1 MHEKIGT
8 YTLSEYERLALTNR
22 INLSDGHARHTL
34 TAAQRDIVG
43 RTLDLFDQALIRP
56 QHDIEAEFLSS
67 FFQCAGQPI
76 PSARQHVYL
85 NFSSSS
91 AIKIVAQMCR
101 IRGLTV
107 YLIEPCFDN
116 IVHMLRTEGVPVSAV
131 HEKDLLNIDHVAHLL
146 TPRSA
151 LWLTQPNNPTGFCLD
166 QPAFGSLINAMAGR
180 GATLIVDFC
189 FRFYAD
195 RLLYWDQYS
204 LLQDSG
210 VSFLSFEDTG
220 KTWPI
225 ADTKAGITVCSTDN
239 ASIIYRLHDE
249 LLLNVSPLHLLLLIE
264 LIKHTLSEGLYG
276 TVRRSIETNRSL
288 VHTLLEGN
296 LVAHATQWCHNVP
309 MELLSLPHGEDSTKF
324 WGNLR
329 LKGIDV
335 LPAKNY
341 FWSHP
346 EKGLSLFRIPL
357 SRPCQYFE
365 KAIPIIRNTLL
376 ECYSR

>member
-1 MHEKIGT
+1 MIEKDSI
-8 YTLSEYERLALTNR
+8 YTLSEYERLALASR

-43 RTLDLFDQALIRP
+43 RTLELFDQALIRP

-67 FFQCAGQPI
+67 FFQCAGQPN
-76 PSARQHVYL
+76 PSSRQHVYL

-91 AIKIVAQMCR
+91 AIKIAAQMCR
-101 IRGLTV
+101 VRGLTV
-107 YLIEPCFDN
+107 YLVEPCFDN
-116 IVHMLRTEGVPVSAV
+116 IVHMLRTENVPVCAV
-131 HEKDLLNIDHVAHLL
+131 YEEHLTDTDYLAHLL
-146 TPRSA
+146 TSRSV

-166 QPAFGSLINAMAGR
+166 RPAFNSLLDAVAR
-180 GATLIVDFC
+180 QGATLIVDYC

-195 RLLYWDQYS
+195 GLLGWDQYS
-204 LLQDSG
+204 MLRDCG

-220 KTWPI
+220 KTWPL
-225 ADTKAGITVCSTDN
+225 ADTKAGITICSADN
-239 ASIIYRLHDE
+239 APIIYRLHDE

-264 LIKHTLSEGLYG
+264 LIKHTLNEGLYG
-276 TVRRSIETNRSL
+276 TVRRNIETNRRL

-309 MELLSLPHGEDSTKF
+309 MELLRLPHFEDSTGF
-324 WGNLR
+324 WESLR

-335 LPAKNY
+335 LPAENY

-346 EKGLSLFRIPL
+346 QHGHSLFRIPL
-357 SRPCQYFE
+357 SRPCHHVE
-365 KAIPIIRNTLL
+365 EAIPVIRNILL
-376 ECYSR
+376 EYSSR